1 MGQPSAGPE
10 THGTTLAAAPKLPLV
25 HLRYEGR
32 PIGLYGIREAY
43 ETSLV
48 LLHGPI
54 AFPVGTRLLVEDL
67 LGVYR
72 GLHARM
78 FPATVTDSDGWGMTL
93 SL

>member
-1 MGQPSAGPE
+1 MNQPYTAAGGRGDTVP
-10 THGTTLAAAPKLPLV
+10 TAPKLPLV

-43 ETSLV
+43 EKSLV

-54 AFPVGTRLLVEDL
+54 AFPVGTHLLVEDL

>member
-1 MGQPSAGPE
+1 MHNPP
-10 THGTTLAAAPKLPLV
+10 AAAGGRGDSAPAASKLPLV

-43 ETSLV
+43 EKTLV

-54 AFPVGTRLLVEDL
+54 AFPVGTHLLVEDL